1 MAQMM
6 EPMAKG
12 YEFLVDSREKFGK
25 TKEIV
30 KRKGIPH
37 RIDALNADFVLRH
50 MGTTMED
57 VVGIERKS
65 ISDLV
70 QSIQSKRIFDQI
82 TKLKH
87 SHKICFLFI
96 SGSLEEYES
105 KMTFMNFHL
114 NKAVIYGS
122 IASMIVR
129 DRLMVCWFPNDNA
142 LVEMAYRICRKISEG
157 KWGEERIMEPK
168 YEMYDPLRVIQMHIP
183 GLSPEKARG
192 LFKQFGTLAGMAHA
206 EVAQL
211 QCVNGIGPETATLI
225 YQLFHK
231 GI

>member
-1 MAQMM
+1 M
-6 EPMAKG
+6 EPMAKD
-12 YEFLVDSREKFGK
+12 YLFLVDSREKFGK

-37 RIDALNADFVLRH
+37 EITALNADFVLRH
-50 MGTTMED
+50 RGAVQED

-65 ISDLV
+65 VADLV

-82 TKLKH
+82 AKLKH
-87 SHKICFLFI
+87 NHKICFLFI

-105 KMTFMNFHL
+105 KMTFMNFNL

-129 DRLMVCWFPNDNA
+129 DRLSVMWFPNDNA

-157 KWGEERIMEPK
+157 KWAEERSMEPK
-168 YEMYDPLRVIQMHIP
+168 YEMYDPVRMLSNHIP
-183 GLSPEKARG
+183 GISPEKAK
-192 LFKQFGTLAGMAHA
+192 LLLSKFGTLRGVAMAD
-206 EVAQL
+206 VIQL
-211 QCVNGIGPETATLI
+211 QAVLGSETAMLVH
-225 YQLFHK
+225 QLFGK
-231 GI
+231 GN

>member
-1 MAQMM
+1 MM
-6 EPMAKG
+6 EPMAPG
-12 YEFLVDSREKFGK
+12 YKFMVDSREKWNK
-25 TKEIV
+25 TKDIV

-37 RIDALNADFVLRH
+37 EVDALNADFVLRH
-50 MGTTMED
+50 LGSTMQD

-70 QSIQSKRIFDQI
+70 QSIQSKRIFEQI
-82 TKLKH
+82 AKLKH
-87 SHKICFLFI
+87 NHKICFLFI

-129 DRLMVCWFPNDNA
+129 DRLSVMWFPNDNA

-157 KWGEERIMEPK
+157 KWGEERVMEPK
-168 YEMYDPLRVIQMHIP
+168 YEMYDPIRVLQLHIP
-183 GLSPEKARG
+183 GISAEKAKRI
-192 LFKQFGTLAGMAHA
+192 FARFGSLSGISMA
-206 EVAQL
+206 EVVQL
-211 QCVNGIGPETATLI
+211 QSVDGIGPETATLI
-225 YQLFHK
+225 YNLFHK
-231 GI
+231 GL